1 MKRLRSLPRW
11 SHASGALLVGLASAM
26 TLPSAQ
32 AQPAESPPATQPAR
46 PTSTQPTNTASGD
59 AASGDAGTVTVPQV
73 NVEQYTLSNGLTV
86 LLSQDRSLPVVATE
100 MLYLVGS
107 GHERQGRTGFAHL
120 FEHLMFQ
127 GSKHHDREYFE
138 PFEPIGGSVN
148 GTTNQDRTNYY
159 QRVPSNYLEL
169 PIWMESDRLRSLLP
183 ALSQAKLDNQRD
195 VVKNERRQRYEVE
208 PYGMAWWYLGEAL
221 YPEGHPYR
229 HSPIGSHEDLS
240 AATLDDVR
248 EFFKQY
254 YVPSNA
260 VFSVVGDFDEGRVK
274 SLISRYFEDIPAGE
288 RAPTPTAT
296 VPELRSEVHWTKQD
310 DVELPRIYLAWHTPA
325 LFAPGDAELDLWSNV
340 LSEGK
345 SSRLFHPLV
354 YEQKV
359 AKDVFA
365 FQVSQKLSSF
375 YVIAATAAPGVD
387 VDRLHT
393 ALRGAIDAAL
403 ATPPSERE
411 LTRAKNAF
419 KKDFFARIE
428 SAGSRASLLATY
440 YLHTGQA
447 DYIAEDLG
455 RYTSATASSVHEAA
469 RRYLQPGRHVRIDF
483 VPGERSAPLQML
495 QPAADP
501 SSAAQGDS
509 R

>member
-32 AQPAESPPATQPAR
+32 AQPAESFSATQPAR

-127 GSKHHDREYFE
+127 GAKHHDREYFE
-138 PFEPIGGSVN
+138 PFEPIGGSAN

-195 VVKNERRQRYEVE
+195 VVKNERRQRYENE
-208 PYGMAWWYLGEAL
+208 PYGMSWIYLSEAL
-221 YPEGHPYR
+221 FPKGHPY
-229 HSPIGSHEDLS
+229 HNSVIGSHEDLS

-248 EFFKQY
+248 AFFNEY
-254 YVPSNA
+254 YAPANA
-260 VFSVVGDFDEGRVK
+260 VLTISGDFDEAQTK
-274 SLISRYFEDIPAGE
+274 ALIETYFGAIPAGKRASAPAAPKVE
-288 RAPTPTAT
+288 RGAP
-296 VPELRSEVHWTKQD
+296 VHVTKTD
-310 DVELPRIYLAWHTPA
+310 NVKLPRVYLAWNTPA
-325 LFAPGDAELDLWSNV
+325 LYAEGDAELDL
-340 LSEGK
+340 LS
-345 SSRLFHPLV
+345 
-354 YEQKV
+354 
-359 AKDVFA
+359 
-365 FQVSQKLSSF
+365 
-375 YVIAATAAPGVD
+375 
-387 VDRLHT
+387 
-393 ALRGAIDAAL
+393 
-403 ATPPSERE
+403 
-411 LTRAKNAF
+411 
-419 KKDFFARIE
+419 
-428 SAGSRASLLATY
+428 
-440 YLHTGQA
+440 
-447 DYIAEDLG
+447 
-455 RYTSATASSVHEAA
+455 
-469 RRYLQPGRHVRIDF
+469 
-483 VPGERSAPLQML
+483 
-495 QPAADP
+495 
-501 SSAAQGDS
+501 
-509 R
+509 